1 LGEWLPFEQDEILDA
16 DGGPLCPVEGCD
28 ASGTERI
35 FLIGHEYTYG
45 MPGGVGETW
54 VFECD
59 QGHAWDLEPWAEDST
74 LYRVWIH

>member
-1 LGEWLPFEQDEILDA
+1 VSGPGLSGAPAYEQAGRTELGEWLPFEQDEILDA

-45 MPGGVGETW
+45 MPGGVGET
-54 VFECD
+54 
-59 QGHAWDLEPWAEDST
+59 
-74 LYRVWIH
+74 